1 LQELGGAAV
10 SISKTY
16 PGSGRPEKED
26 LMPDP
31 HSIPNQFGSI
41 SALLA
46 EFDDICGTRPPRKGP
61 PKPHLLKDVLI
72 SAAIHNL
79 AGKISD
85 SKSRDQLQGLAN
97 QVYTNASKS
106 ISG

>member
-1 LQELGGAAV
+1 
-10 SISKTY
+10 
-16 PGSGRPEKED
+16 
-26 LMPDP
+26 MPDS
-31 HSIPNQFGSI
+31 HSNPNQFGSL
-41 SALLA
+41 SSLLT
-46 EFDDICGTRPPRKGP
+46 EIDDFCGTRPPRKGP

-79 AGKISD
+79 AGEISD

-97 QVYTNASKS
+97 QVYTNASRA